1 MREKILIVDDNHTH
15 MRLVEMIL
23 RTDNYILLK
32 AFDGEEALDIA
43 TREQPDLVL
52 MDLNLP
58 KMNGFEVIR
67 RLKENPISSQASI
80 IAITAYAMKG
90 DREKVLELGCDEY
103 VSKPISTRELSKMIT
118 RILSQ
123 RTKNNAS
130 P

>member
-1 MREKILIVDDNHTH
+1 MREKILIVDDNPVH

-23 RTDNYILLK
+23 RTNDYILLK

-43 TREQPDLVL
+43 TREHPDLVL

-67 RLKENPISSQASI
+67 RLKENPVSSQASI

-103 VSKPISTRELSKMIT
+103 VSKPINTRELSRTIT

-123 RTKNNAS
+123 RIKDNA
-130 P
+130 

>member
-1 MREKILIVDDNHTH
+1 MREKILIVDDNPVH

-23 RTDNYILLK
+23 RTDDYILLK
-32 AFDGEEALDIA
+32 AFNGEEALDIA
-43 TREQPDLVL
+43 TREHPDLVL

-58 KMNGFEVIR
+58 KMNGFEVIK
-67 RLKENPISSQASI
+67 RLKENPVSSQASI

-103 VSKPISTRELSKMIT
+103 VSKPINTRELSKTIT

-123 RTKNNAS
+123 RIKDNA
-130 P
+130 

>member
-1 MREKILIVDDNHTH
+1 MREKILIVDDNPVH
-15 MRLVEMIL
+15 MRLIEMIL
-23 RTDNYILLK
+23 RTDDYILLK
-32 AFDGEEALDIA
+32 AFDGEEALDMAII
-43 TREQPDLVL
+43 EHPDLVL

-67 RLKENPISSQASI
+67 RLKENPVSSQASI